1 MTSRWLLLA
10 TALTF
15 ALAGCAK
22 PPPEA
27 YVTTAQTVSAAEAVA
42 VGNNEVGEPCRYHTA
57 PSGQFGVGGRSAVAI
72 FCGTW
77 EQPSGRIFELG
88 GGAEPGHLR
97 ELATAGPWRS
107 YVDQR
112 FACGAPT
119 ETRILNGAPAL
130 LMQCTRRNGGWP
142 HLAMTAALG
151 GRVFAADGVQPAL
164 PAIEATMAALAGESV
179 SATAAPRSE
188 ARRLIASRSAGQA
201 FGSGD
206 EGRYSELTRLG
217 DAYNNVDDPAHAETA
232 YREALAVQQHFLSPD
247 NTGLA
252 LTMMK
257 LAAQISHQRN
267 APEADRLLE
276 NAATLTA
283 RAGDPLLAAQLDYYR
298 AVTAAYEG
306 KAAEALKQSAAAEQ
320 RFTRLLPSGAGEAA
334 PRPSVGAGPR
344 SQGFDVSI
352 LTADPTRATTEA
364 TAMTGLAETWR
375 LRASL
380 LRLAGN
386 TAESSALAQRAE
398 RLLEAN
404 GLAISSTGARSLRL
418 LASNEASAGNYSAA
432 DTYGSQAG
440 QVFERVVPGEPPVA
454 VNALQQGAYRLKQGN
469 SEAALALF
477 DKAGKILSKVATG
490 APPELILPWLDAL
503 YAAGE
508 RTPADRPRLNAK
520 MFEAAQ
526 FAQGSLTAQQ
536 IAQSAARLGAG
547 DPKASAALRNLQDRQ
562 REHFQLLA
570 ERDALVA
577 EGGRAADRLA
587 EMDKR
592 ITTADQALAE
602 AESQVQAAVPKY
614 NKKIQEP
621 VSEED
626 LRGLLQPDEALLS
639 VFAARDGSYG
649 FLLQREGTL
658 AYPIMLKQADITAL
672 VHQLRESSLPKAVSG
687 QAFLPDYDAKAAY
700 RLYAAVVGPAVK
712 QLQGKSRLTIAAN
725 GALLSFPFGALVTE
739 PDVVAPNGDYRKVPF
754 LVRQFALG
762 YVPAPRTFVDLRRIK
777 TGSPGSR
784 PFIGF
789 GDFRPATDRQIGAL
803 FPPERCAQDYRLL
816 HLLGPLPGTRV
827 EVQLIG
833 RELGAA
839 PGDIVLGEAFTKARL
854 TGQDL
859 SPYRIVHLAT
869 HALLPTE
876 LGQCQTEPAILTS
889 VPLNAPSA
897 DAGFLRTGDIENLKL
912 DADLVVLS
920 ACDTAGPGN
929 GAGESLSGLAQAFF
943 SAGTRGMLVTHWAAA
958 DVAAMRLMTGTLAPA
973 GAGDTAQALRKA
985 QLNMIDT
992 AGAGEDS
999 PMLMSH
1005 PYAWA
1010 PFVLIGDG
1018 VRGRA
1023 PGT

>member
-1 MTSRWLLLA
+1 MKPSRLLLA
-10 TALTF
+10 TAL
-15 ALAGCAK
+15 AIDLAGCGK
-22 PPPEA
+22 PPPEV
-27 YVTTAQTVSAAEAVA
+27 YVTTAQTATAAEAVA
-42 VGNNEVGEPCRYHTA
+42 VGNNEVNEPCRYQTA
-57 PSGQFGVGGRSAVAI
+57 PSDQFGVGGRSAVAI

-97 ELATAGPWRS
+97 ALATAGPWRS

-151 GRVFAADGVQPAL
+151 GRVFAADGVRPAL

-179 SATAAPRSE
+179 AGAAAPRSE
-188 ARRLIASRSAGQA
+188 AQRLIASRSAGQA

-267 APEADRLLE
+267 APEADRLLD

-283 RAGDPLLAAQLDYYR
+283 RAGNPLLAAQLDYYR

-306 KAAEALKQSAAAEQ
+306 KAAEALNQSAAAEE
-320 RFTRLLPSGAGEAA
+320 RFTRLLPSAAGEAA
-334 PRPSVGAGPR
+334 PRPTVGAGPR
-344 SQGFDVSI
+344 SQGLMSRSDCRPHQGDHRSHGDRVGR
-352 LTADPTRATTEA
+352 D
-364 TAMTGLAETWR
+364 LA
-375 LRASL
+375 RASL

-386 TAESSALAQRAE
+386 TAESSASPKGASAGK
-398 RLLEAN
+398 N
-404 GLAISSTGARSLRL
+404 GPPFSAPAVARL
-418 LASNEASAGNYSAA
+418 LASNEASAGNYSGA
-432 DTYGSQAG
+432 DTYAHRLA
-440 QVFERVVPGEPPVA
+440 VFERVVPGASPVA

-477 DKAGKILSKVATG
+477 DKAGKILSRVATG
-490 APPELILPWLDAL
+490 ASPELILPWLDAL

-526 FAQGSLTAQQ
+526 LAQGSLTAQQ

-547 DPKASAALRNLQDRQ
+547 DSKASAALRNLQDRQ
-562 REHFQLLA
+562 RERFQLLA
-570 ERDALVA
+570 ERDTLVA

-592 ITTADQALAE
+592 ITTADHALAE

-639 VFAARDGSYG
+639 VFAAPEGSYA

-687 QAFLPDYDAKAAY
+687 QAFLPDYDTKAAY

-712 QLQGKSRLTIAAN
+712 QLQGKLRLTIAAN
-725 GALLSFPFGALVTE
+725 GALRSFPFGALVTE
-739 PDVVAPNGDYRKVPF
+739 PDVAAPNGDYRKVPF

-784 PFIGF
+784 PFI
-789 GDFRPATDRQIGAL
+789 L
-803 FPPERCAQDYRLL
+803 N
-816 HLLGPLPGTRV
+816 PGV
-827 EVQLIG
+827 G
-833 RELGAA
+833 
-839 PGDIVLGEAFTKARL
+839 
-854 TGQDL
+854 
-859 SPYRIVHLAT
+859 
-869 HALLPTE
+869 
-876 LGQCQTEPAILTS
+876 
-889 VPLNAPSA
+889 
-897 DAGFLRTGDIENLKL
+897 
-912 DADLVVLS
+912 
-920 ACDTAGPGN
+920 
-929 GAGESLSGLAQAFF
+929 
-943 SAGTRGMLVTHWAAA
+943 
-958 DVAAMRLMTGTLAPA
+958 
-973 GAGDTAQALRKA
+973 
-985 QLNMIDT
+985 
-992 AGAGEDS
+992 
-999 PMLMSH
+999 
-1005 PYAWA
+1005 
-1010 PFVLIGDG
+1010 
-1018 VRGRA
+1018 
-1023 PGT
+1023 